1 MKKYLLVLISLLIF
15 PLSVK
20 AAGLNATLSCPE
32 VANASADVSCTM
44 KVKST
49 NGDLKGLSVDF
60 SVTSG
65 TFKSFSVASG
75 WTQLSTI
82 SAQSSRLQLN
92 TPTSNEVTVGT
103 LKAKMPSS
111 GSATVK
117 ATGISGTNPSYVNLS
132 ASDITKTIRVT
143 SSDNTLS
150 SLTASGATF
159 TFNKNTTTYNLTI
172 NAASTTI
179 SATASDSHA
188 KISGTG
194 NKTLKYGKN
203 TFSIVVTAESG
214 AKKTYTLN
222 ITRPDNRNSDNNLAT
237 LKVTPGSLSFNK
249 NTTSYNVSV
258 DSNVTKIKVDA
269 TLSNS
274 KSSFVKGYGP
284 REVSLNYGT
293 NKIQIKVK
301 AENETQKVYTINV
314 TRKDNRSSNNNLK
327 SLTVSSGEITFS
339 KNVTKYQV
347 IVENNI
353 TELTVKAA
361 AEDSKAKVSYTEK
374 NTLKVGTNTIKI
386 KVTAENNSTKE
397 YVLTVTRKEEG
408 QKLDNNNALKSLTVE
423 GYNIVFSKD
432 VPSYS
437 LTIKDETSLKITAL
451 PEGEKAIV
459 NIIGNENLKN
469 GSIITISV
477 TAEDGTKKDYS
488 IKINKQESQT
498 PTSVKPTE
506 ESTKKGSDDNLPIYI
521 GVGIG
526 ALLLLLIIIVA
537 LKKKKQQD

>member
-1 MKKYLLVLISLLIF
+1 MKKLKIITLFITLLALPIMVN
-15 PLSVK
+15 
-20 AAGLNATLSCPE
+20 AAGSLNVSLSCPST
-32 VANASADVSCTM
+32 AGASSTVSCT
-44 KVKST
+44 VKAQATDLASISARYNLT
-49 NGDLKGLSVDF
+49 NATWV
-60 SVTSG
+60 
-65 TFKSFSVASG
+65 SFSFGSG
-75 WTQLSTI
+75 WDDKGNANTGFLGTRSTGT
-82 SAQSSRLQLN
+82 SS
-92 TPTSNEVTVGT
+92 TVTVGT
-103 LKAKMPSS
+103 LKVKMPAS
-111 GSATVK
+111 GSATV
-117 ATGISGTNPSYVNLS
+117 ALTRVGGGNSDDVDYSSANSPS
-132 ASDITKTIRVT
+132 ATIRVT

-150 SLTASGATF
+150 SLTASGASF
-159 TFNKNTTTYNLTI
+159 TFNKNTTSYNLTI

-237 LKVTPGSLSFNK
+237 FKVTPGSLSFNK
-249 NTTSYNVSV
+249 DTTSYNVSV

-361 AEDSKAKVSYTEK
+361 AEDSKAKLSYTEK

-498 PTSVKPTE
+498 PISVKPTE
-506 ESTKKGSDDNLPIYI
+506 ESTKKDSDDNLPIYI
-521 GVGIG
+521 GLGIG
-526 ALLLLLIIIVA
+526 AFLLLLIIIVA
-537 LKKKKQQD
+537 LKKKKQD